1 MKNVQDGVRKRQALL
16 FSAAITLICLTL
28 WVFFLHQNRLSQVSN
43 GMSEMITRMII
54 VFNDNELI
62 ADATGVRFEQ
72 LRNGNRCGEMSDFR
86 RLDNGSWAIN
96 GDKAELNPA
105 LGTLISRSA
114 STDGRCMYAAAEF
127 IRHKINELNPG
138 EFNVHRY
145 IIARDAEW
153 LYWFAPEDSTLFSF
167 SDSSMAKDPAAFF
180 TPPVSFY
187 DRVLQKNV
195 RIKASSAT
203 DFYSDKITGGRA
215 YSIVSYIYDLSGED
229 VSSHIVGYLLYD
241 HSQKELRR
249 ELTNAFAGA
258 LPPGLM
264 VSLYNLST
272 RESVCLTES
281 CSWLRPEVTR
291 QISSRYAFRYA
302 LPLYLLA
309 IRDPAASVAI
319 VLSPLLFL
327 LIAFF
332 LRKRLNLHDIK
343 TYTDPLTGCFTR
355 KIMEFIRNRQDE
367 YSVVILMDCNKF
379 KSINDT
385 WGHGVGDRALQ
396 IIARQMMLNV
406 RSEKDLVIRTG
417 GDEFVIL
424 LNQTPLAEAKSIAA
438 RVAERI
444 VDSDFT
450 AGGAKIPLSVSWGV
464 SLFQGDLD
472 ETIQL
477 ADADMYRMKHELH
490 EGDEGRRSA
499 SAKKSPA
506 GEDGAKTH

>member
-1 MKNVQDGVRKRQALL
+1 MKNVQDEVRKRQALL
-16 FSAAITLICLTL
+16 FSAAFTLICLTL
-28 WVFFLHQNRLSQVSN
+28 WVFFLHQNRLNKVSN
-43 GMSEMITRMII
+43 GMSEMITQMII

-62 ADATGVRFEQ
+62 ADATGVRFQQ
-72 LRNGNRCGEMSDFR
+72 LRSSNRCGEMSDFT
-86 RLDNGSWAIN
+86 RLDDGNWAIN
-96 GDKAELNPA
+96 GDKNELNPA
-105 LGTLISRSA
+105 IGTLISRSA
-114 STDGRCMYAAAEF
+114 SRDGRCMFAAAEF

-145 IIARDAEW
+145 IIARDADW
-153 LYWFAPEDSTLFSF
+153 LYWFAPEDSTVFSF
-167 SDSSMAKDPAAFF
+167 SESSMAQDPDAFF

-187 DRVLQKNV
+187 DRVLQKNIG
-195 RIKASSAT
+195 IKASSAT
-203 DFYSDKITGGRA
+203 NFYSDKITGGRA
-215 YSIVSYIYDLSGED
+215 YSIVSYIYDLSAED
-229 VSSHIVGYLLYD
+229 VSSRIVGYLLYD
-241 HSQKELRR
+241 HSQKELLR
-249 ELTNAFAGA
+249 ELTNAFSGR

-264 VSLYNLST
+264 VSLYNLAT

-281 CSWLRPEVTR
+281 CSWLRPQVTR
-291 QISSRYAFRYA
+291 QISSRYEFRYA

-309 IRDPAASVAI
+309 IHDPAASVAI

-327 LIAFF
+327 VIALF

-355 KIMEFIRNRQDE
+355 KIMAFIRNRQEE

-379 KSINDT
+379 KAINDT

-396 IIARQMMLNV
+396 TIARQMMLNV

-424 LNQTPLAEAKSIAA
+424 LNQTPLDDARIIAS

-444 VDSDFT
+444 VSSDFT

-472 ETIQL
+472 TTIQL
-477 ADADMYRMKHELH
+477 ADADMYRMKHRLQ
-490 EGDEGRRSA
+490 GSV
-499 SAKKSPA
+499 
-506 GEDGAKTH
+506 